1 MNEICGGTRGMG
13 AAACSY
19 RKRYSRSMVSA
30 KLASS
35 QVINKLLG

>member
-1 MNEICGGTRGMG
+1 MNEICGGTLGVPRRR
-13 AAACSY
+13 Y